1 MKKSAHTF
9 IFALLLTLLF
19 PLLTFAESK
28 YPETLPGELYVQ
40 DFYDVLTEEQEQ
52 EIERLGQNLEN
63 ATGSQIVVMTV
74 ESLEGQDVATYA
86 VDVMRGYGI
95 GDEEKNNGV
104 LFILEMDPNKVGDR
118 DVYIGV
124 GYGLEGALP
133 DGKVGRILDD
143 YTYPYL
149 ESGDVP
155 GAILS
160 TYQLLYNQVATEYG
174 WDGELTSPKGP
185 SPLTGYANSNDE
197 DGGVGFIV
205 RSIIVGIIVIYI
217 IVSLMSGGGGS
228 SGSGR
233 RRGRSGRSFG
243 GFSGGGRSSGGGFGG
258 FGGGSSGGGGAGRKW

>member
-1 MKKSAHTF
+1 MKNSARV
-9 IFALLLTLLF
+9 ISLALLLTLLF
-19 PLLTFAESK
+19 PLLAFAESD
-28 YPETLPGELYVQ
+28 YPDALPGELYVQ
-40 DFYDVLTEEQEQ
+40 DFYDVLSEEQEQ
-52 EIERLGQNLEN
+52 EIETLGQNLEN

-95 GDEEKNNGV
+95 GDEEKDNGV
-104 LFILEMDPNKVGDR
+104 LFILEMDPNKVGGR

-143 YTYPYL
+143 YTYPFL
-149 ESGDVP
+149 ESGDAP

-185 SPLTGYANSNDE
+185 SPLTGYADSDD
-197 DGGVGFIV
+197 DGGLGFIV
-205 RSIIVGIIVIYI
+205 RSIIVGMIVIYI
-217 IVSLMSGGGGS
+217 IVTLMSGGGGS

-233 RRGRSGRSFG
+233 RRGSSGRSFG

>member
-1 MKKSAHTF
+1 MKKSARA
-9 IFALLLTLLF
+9 ILLALLLTLLF
-19 PLLTFAESK
+19 PLITLAESD
-28 YPETLPGELYVQ
+28 YPDALPGELYVQ

-52 EIERLGQNLEN
+52 EIEVLGQNLEN

-95 GDEEKNNGV
+95 GDEAKDNGV
-104 LFILEMDPNKVGDR
+104 LFILEMDPNKVNDR
-118 DVYIGV
+118 AVYIGV

-133 DGKVGRILDD
+133 DVKVGRILDT
-143 YTYPYL
+143 YTFPFL

-174 WDGELTSPKGP
+174 WDGELASPKEP
-185 SPLTGYANSNDE
+185 SPLSGSS
-197 DGGVGFIV
+197 GGGISFPM
-205 RSIIVGIIVIYI
+205 IIVGIVVIYLI
-217 IVSLMSGGGGS
+217 MQMMSGGGGGRG
-228 SGSGR
+228 GSGR
-233 RRGRSGRSFG
+233 RRNSTTMFGPGSFG
-243 GFSGGGRSSGGGFGG
+243 GGLGRGGRSSGGGFGG